1 MINNN
6 FAENILN
13 ELFEESEATSVVVQE
28 GLIKR
33 IREIFSKKR
42 KQQDASDIAKKSDK
56 KKKDSGDKKSG
67 NPILDNKT
75 PYRRKEVS
83 GKSYF
88 DRFYKNNDFC
98 IECAPKDPRFPQ
110 MLANILEMG
119 YEINTPVEV
128 YYVSCA
134 DINEYY
140 DLAGD
145 NAYNESCIFVIVPL
159 DTLKNI
165 SDTSSAKIDLRARYF
180 NDVVDNNEY
189 REYIAGR
196 HERSDSIEWII
207 KIKGERKDK

>member
-1 MINNN
+1 MINNS
-6 FAENILN
+6 FVENILN
-13 ELFEESEATSVVVQE
+13 ELFEEPQSTSIVVQE

-33 IREIFSKKR
+33 IREILSKKR
-42 KQQDASDIAKKSDK
+42 KQKETSDIAKKPD
-56 KKKDSGDKKSG
+56 KKKDSDDKKSG

-145 NAYNESCIFVIVPL
+145 NRYDDNCIFVIIPL
-159 DTLKNI
+159 NTLKDG
-165 SDTSSAKIDLRARYF
+165 SDCAPAKADLHARYF

-196 HERSDSIEWII
+196 HERSDNIEWII

>member
-13 ELFEESEATSVVVQE
+13 ELFEEPESTAVVVQE

-33 IREIFSKKR
+33 IREYLSKKR
-42 KQQDASDIAKKSDK
+42 KQKDTSDITKKSET
-56 KKKDSGDKKSG
+56 KKKDSDGSKSG

-75 PYRRKEVS
+75 PFRRKEVS
-83 GKSYF
+83 GKSYL

-98 IECAPKDPRFPQ
+98 IECAPKDPKFPQ
-110 MLANILEMG
+110 ILANILEIG

-128 YYVSCA
+128 YVVSCK

-140 DLAGD
+140 DLGGD
-145 NAYNESCIFVIVPL
+145 NKYDDNCIFIIVPL
-159 DTLKNI
+159 NTLKDI
-165 SDTSSAKIDLRARYF
+165 SDSSAAKADLQARYF

-196 HERSDSIEWII
+196 HEKTKNIEWLI
-207 KIKGERKDK
+207 KAKGDRD

>member
-1 MINNN
+1 MIDNS
-6 FAENILN
+6 FAENIIN
-13 ELFEESEATSVVVQE
+13 ELFEEPESTSVVVQE

-33 IREIFSKKR
+33 IREILSKKR
-42 KQQDASDIAKKSDK
+42 KQKETSDITKKSDK
-56 KKKDSGDKKSG
+56 KKDSDGKSSG

-75 PYRRKEVS
+75 PYRRKEV

-88 DRFYKNNDFC
+88 DKFYANNDFC

-128 YYVSCA
+128 YYMSCK
-134 DINEYY
+134 DINDYY

-145 NAYNESCIFVIVPL
+145 NRYDDSCIFVVVPL
-159 DTLKNI
+159 ATLKNI
-165 SDTSSAKIDLRARYF
+165 SDTSSAKIDLHARYF

-196 HERSDSIEWII
+196 HEKTKNIQWLID
-207 KIKGERKDK
+207 IKGDRED

>member
-1 MINNN
+1 MINNS

-13 ELFEESEATSVVVQE
+13 ELFEEPESTSVVVQE

-33 IREIFSKKR
+33 IREILSKKR
-42 KQQDASDIAKKSDK
+42 KQKETSDIAKTD
-56 KKKDSGDKKSG
+56 KKKDSDGKSSG

-75 PYRRKEVS
+75 PYRRKEV

-88 DRFYKNNDFC
+88 DKFYANSDFC

-128 YYVSCA
+128 YYMSCK
-134 DINEYY
+134 DINDYY

-145 NAYNESCIFVIVPL
+145 NRYNDSCIFVVVPFA
-159 DTLKNI
+159 TLKNI
-165 SDTSSAKIDLRARYF
+165 SDTSSAKIDLHARYF

-196 HERSDSIEWII
+196 HEKTKNIEWLI
-207 KIKGERKDK
+207 KAKGDRD

>member
-1 MINNN
+1 MIDNS
-6 FAENILN
+6 FVENIIN
-13 ELFEESEATSVVVQE
+13 ELFEEPESTSVVVQE
-28 GLIKR
+28 GLIKQ

-56 KKKDSGDKKSG
+56 KKKDSDDDKKSG

-83 GKSYF
+83 GKSYL

-110 MLANILEMG
+110 MLANILELG

-128 YYVSCA
+128 YIISCE
-134 DINEYY
+134 DINNYY

-145 NAYNESCIFVIVPL
+145 NRYDDNCIFVVVPL
-159 DTLKNI
+159 ATLKDG
-165 SDTSSAKIDLRARYF
+165 SDCASAKADLHARYF

-196 HERSDSIEWII
+196 HEKTKNIEWII
-207 KIKGERKDK
+207 KVKGDRED

>member
-1 MINNN
+1 MIDNS
-6 FAENILN
+6 FAENIMN
-13 ELFEESEATSVVVQE
+13 EIFEEPEATSVVVQE

-33 IREIFSKKR
+33 IREILSKKR
-42 KQQDASDIAKKSDK
+42 KQKETSDIAKKPD
-56 KKKDSGDKKSG
+56 KKKDSDDKKSG
-67 NPILDNKT
+67 NPVLDNKT

-98 IECAPKDPRFPQ
+98 IECAPKDPRLPQ
-110 MLANILEMG
+110 MLANILEIG

-145 NAYNESCIFVIVPL
+145 NRYDDNCIFVVIPL
-159 DTLKNI
+159 DTLKDG
-165 SDTSSAKIDLRARYF
+165 SDCAPAKADLRARYF

-207 KIKGERKDK
+207 KIKGER

>member
-1 MINNN
+1 MIDNS
-6 FAENILN
+6 FAENIMN
-13 ELFEESEATSVVVQE
+13 EIFEEPEATSVVVQE

-33 IREIFSKKR
+33 IREILSKKR
-42 KQQDASDIAKKSDK
+42 KQKETSDIAKKSDK
-56 KKKDSGDKKSG
+56 KKDSDDKKSG

-98 IECAPKDPRFPQ
+98 IECAPKDPKFPQ

-140 DLAGD
+140 DLAGNNRYND
-145 NAYNESCIFVIVPL
+145 NCIFVIIPL

-196 HERSDSIEWII
+196 HERSDNIEWII